1 MGLFAVFFYFSL
13 SVVNS
18 FNFLA
23 VTGHHWAHFQN
34 EAMHSIVS
42 YASSE
47 KDEYYDQYLKNLKLS
62 ALLKSARAGTLKENP
77 NLYIDSAPVVRD
89 PTDFHNLREL
99 SFFLQQYGQQ
109 GSLKKV
115 VEKWSDGDNK
125 MAVLSDLAAEL
136 REDIKKNEMVAEKR
150 EYYKIRLE
158 RLKNEFAS
166 VEGDFF
172 VALNESHSG
181 FSANLIWLN
190 LIVLSLLI
198 IAGGT
203 VSYLVLRPLLK
214 DLKNIRE
221 AAQEIEYGGDAN
233 PLHPEIKI
241 SDFSFMTDSL
251 VRIKAQLALEIR
263 DRERAQNMAGLGMWK
278 WSANGHK
285 MTWSRK
291 VFEILNL
298 PVGLGPSY
306 EAFRDRVHPE
316 DRAIFDNLLR
326 EETYAEMKSLLVEL
340 RLVCNYGGRWQIR
353 FCHILVEAQ
362 TSEHGPV
369 ISGTIQDITERKN
382 NTSKAS

>member
-1 MGLFAVFFYFSL
+1 MGLFGVFFYFSL

-34 EAMHSIVS
+34 EAMHSIAS
-42 YASSE
+42 YSTSE
-47 KDEYYDQYLKNLKLS
+47 KDEHYENYLKNLKLS

-77 NLYIDSAPVVRD
+77 NMYIDSAPVVRD
-89 PTDFHNLREL
+89 PSDFHNLREL
-99 SFFLQQYGQQ
+99 SLFLQQYGQQ

-115 VEKWSDGDNK
+115 VEKWSEGDNK

-158 RLKNEFAS
+158 RIKNDFALI
-166 VEGDFF
+166 EGDFF

-181 FSANLIWLN
+181 FSSTLVWLN
-190 LIVLSLLI
+190 LIVLTLLI
-198 IAGGT
+198 AAGAS
-203 VSYLVLRPLLK
+203 VSFFVVRPLLR
-214 DLKNIRE
+214 DLNEIRE
-221 AAQEIEYGGDAN
+221 AAQAIEYGGDEAGSN
-233 PLHPEIKI
+233 LETKV
-241 SDFSFMTDSL
+241 SDFSFITQAL
-251 VRIKAQLALEIR
+251 ARIKAQLTLEKR

-278 WSANGHK
+278 WSASGHK

-316 DRAIFDNLLR
+316 DRTIFDNLLR
-326 EETYAEMKSLLVEL
+326 DETYSEMKELLVEL
-340 RLVCNYGGRWQIR
+340 RLVCNFGGRWQIR
-353 FCHILVEAQ
+353 YCHILVEAQ
-362 TSEHGPV
+362 QSEQGTV
-369 ISGTIQDITERKN
+369 ISGTIQDITDRKN
-382 NTSKAS
+382 ESSKAS